1 MSENLV
7 VSGVSNEMSEEST
20 ERTRRSATTIML
32 SLILSGAL
40 APGMLGQ
47 TLLGPLLLAPV
58 VSMATQT
65 SAQAQSQTYEGL
77 PIKDITVDA
86 NKQLVIVFDAG
97 GSFPT
102 QPIIS
107 ELDTPHRLSLDFP
120 NAVLDLSTLPSADAL
135 TARLSEAI
143 PGVSAVRL
151 STVKS
156 QREPIARIVLEFNEG
171 IKITPRVAKVQ
182 DGAVTVTVSDAIA
195 SSAATT
201 STASAGAKPS
211 ASSSAQSAYEDY
223 YNQFLTQKTADK
235 AAEKEWGP
243 RKGSLAET
251 GGKFQI
257 KGLTNWLGNKN
268 AKKEASAG
276 ELDSNDK
283 AAAAK
288 YATQK
293 MADQK
298 ARALAQKPAET
309 ATVAPGESLADK
321 AGWDWSES
329 NKTGADK
336 PAADKPQSTASA
348 QEPAGEAKKGKKWL
362 STPKIKVP
370 SIKMPGLKLGKG
382 KGEATNGNAAASAAA
397 TDNSGSGLSNNTA
410 SATTQ
415 PNEPV
420 RSATLDTTPD
430 NLAAEPVSPPTT
442 ESRQASETATN
453 SSETDSNNTSS
464 NVTANKPQESYSQS
478 SYAATKPA
486 PTPAAD
492 SGTLAA
498 DETAAM
504 LGGDETA
511 SSDGTTETHT
521 GAPVPKAS
529 PAAKPVHTLNQPKPV
544 KTAIATPPAV
554 SAPTP
559 SMSEDN
565 GETDEDGQTNDA
577 APAVTSAAATG
588 DSPKIKARKLFKSA
602 VDKHMSGNLTGAIAD
617 YKAAVAADVEL
628 QQAHCNL
635 GIAYNQQHNYASA
648 LTSFRKALA
657 INPKDAIAYNG
668 IGAALKAQ
676 KDIIG
681 ATKNWQSAVKLNP
694 KLAVAQYNLG
704 TAYEEQGLYDQALD
718 AYNEAV
724 KNDARMGEVYYRMGL
739 IAQKTKRIDEA
750 RNQFKQALKM
760 SGNSDYS
767 EDARKRLAL
776 IDKK

>member
-7 VSGVSNEMSEEST
+7 VSGVSNEMSEENV
-20 ERTRRSATTIML
+20 ERSKRSATTIML
-32 SLILSGAL
+32 SLILSGSL
-40 APGMLGQ
+40 APGLIGQ
-47 TLLGPLLLAPV
+47 TLLGPLLLAPL
-58 VSMATQT
+58 ATVCAPLAAQ
-65 SAQAQSQTYEGL
+65 AQAQSYEGL

-86 NKQLVIVFDAG
+86 NKQLLVIFDAG

-107 ELDTPHRLSLDFP
+107 ELDTPHRLSLDFH
-120 NAVLDLSTLPSADAL
+120 NATLDLSSIPGADAL
-135 TARLSEAI
+135 TARISEAI
-143 PGVSAVRL
+143 PGVSAVRI

-156 QREPIARIVLEFNEG
+156 TREPIARIVLEFNDG
-171 IKITPRVAKVQ
+171 VKITPRVAKVQ
-182 DGAVTVTVSDAIA
+182 DGAVTVTISDSIA
-195 SSAATT
+195 SNAAG
-201 STASAGAKPS
+201 SPGATASAKPS
-211 ASSSAQSAYEDY
+211 ASSSAQSAYEGY

-257 KGLTNWLGNKN
+257 KGLTNWIGGKN
-268 AKKEASAG
+268 AKKEPTAA

-283 AAAAK
+283 AAAAR

-298 ARALAQKPAET
+298 RQLAQKPAE
-309 ATVAPGESLADK
+309 VAPVASGESLADK

-329 NKTGADK
+329 NKGSADK
-336 PAADKPQSTASA
+336 PATDKQASA
-348 QEPAGEAKKGKKWL
+348 AEPAADAKKGKKWL
-362 STPKIKVP
+362 STPKLKVP

-382 KGEATNGNAAASAAA
+382 KGEPQADASAPATAATTSTDTGNA
-397 TDNSGSGLSNNTA
+397 
-410 SATTQ
+410 TQ
-415 PNEPV
+415 SSTPV

-430 NLAAEPVSPPTT
+430 NLASEPAATTTT
-442 ESRQASETATN
+442 EPKPAVEAASTPVASE
-453 SSETDSNNTSS
+453 SS
-464 NVTANKPQESYSQS
+464 NSDNVSKPQESYAQN

-486 PTPAAD
+486 PIAD
-492 SGTLAA
+492 TGTLAA

-511 SSDGTTETHT
+511 NSDGSTETHT
-521 GAPVPKAS
+521 GAPVPKPVTATKPAHTVTS
-529 PAAKPVHTLNQPKPV
+529 HPAASHQVAQAKPV
-544 KTAIATPPAV
+544 KTASATPPAV

-565 GETDEDGQTNDA
+565 GETDEDGQPSDAGAA
-577 APAVTSAAATG
+577 APSTTATG
-588 DSPKIKARKLFKSA
+588 DTPKLKARKLFKSA

-648 LTSFRKALA
+648 LASFRKALA
-657 INPKDAIAYNG
+657 INPQDAIAYNG

-724 KNDARMGEVYYRMGL
+724 KNDSRMGEVYYRMGL

>member
-7 VSGVSNEMSEEST
+7 VSGVSNEMSEDS
-20 ERTRRSATTIML
+20 ERTRRSAASIML
-32 SLILSGAL
+32 SLILSGSL

-58 VSMATQT
+58 VSMTTQ
-65 SAQAQSQTYEGL
+65 SAAQAQSQSYEGL
-77 PIKDITVDA
+77 PIKDVTVDA

-182 DGAVTVTVSDAIA
+182 DGAVTVTISDAIA
-195 SSAATT
+195 SSTTTT
-201 STASAGAKPS
+201 STASPSAKPS

-336 PAADKPQSTASA
+336 PAADKAQSTASA

-370 SIKMPGLKLGKG
+370 SIKMPGLKLGRG
-382 KGEATNGNAAASAAA
+382 KGEATTGNAAANTTT
-397 TDNSGSGLSNNTA
+397 TDNSGSGLSNNAA
-410 SATTQ
+410 SAATQ
-415 PNEPV
+415 STEPV

-430 NLAAEPVSPPTT
+430 NLAAEPVAQPT
-442 ESRQASETATN
+442 ATATN
-453 SSETDSNNTSS
+453 SSESDSS
-464 NVTANKPQESYSQS
+464 NASASKLQESYSQS

-529 PAAKPVHTLNQPKPV
+529 PAAKPTHTLTQPKTV
-544 KTAIATPPAV
+544 KTASATPPAV

-565 GETDEDGQTNDA
+565 GETDEDGQPNDA
-577 APAVTSAAATG
+577 APAATSATATG

-648 LTSFRKALA
+648 LASFRKALA

-724 KNDARMGEVYYRMGL
+724 KNDSRMGEVYYRMGL

>member
-7 VSGVSNEMSEEST
+7 VSGVLNEISEECS

-32 SLILSGAL
+32 SLILSGSL

-58 VSMATQT
+58 VSIATQA
-65 SAQAQSQTYEGL
+65 SAQAQPQSYEGL

-86 NKQLVIVFDAG
+86 NKQLVIIFDAG

-171 IKITPRVAKVQ
+171 TKITPRVAKVQ
-182 DGAVTVTVSDAIA
+182 DGAVTVTISDAIA
-195 SSAATT
+195 SSATTTAAT
-201 STASAGAKPS
+201 SAGAKPS

-235 AAEKEWGP
+235 VAEREWGP

-257 KGLTNWLGNKN
+257 KGLTNWLGNKA

-276 ELDSNDK
+276 ELDSDDR

-298 ARALAQKPAET
+298 ARALAQKPQVT
-309 ATVAPGESLADK
+309 APAAPGESLADK

-329 NKTGADK
+329 NKPGADK

-382 KGEATNGNAAASAAA
+382 KNEATTGNVAASAAPA
-397 TDNSGSGLSNNTA
+397 DTSGSGLS
-410 SATTQ
+410 SDGSSSVTQ
-415 PNEPV
+415 PTEPV

-430 NLAAEPVSPPTT
+430 NLAAEPVSQPTA
-442 ESRQASETATN
+442 ESKQPNETATN
-453 SSETDSNNTSS
+453 SSESDSNNTNSGAA
-464 NVTANKPQESYSQS
+464 ANKPQESYSQS

-492 SGTLAA
+492 SGILAA
-498 DETAAM
+498 DETSAM

-529 PAAKPVHTLNQPKPV
+529 HTLTQPKAV
-544 KTAIATPPAV
+544 KTASATPPAV

-565 GETDEDGQTNDA
+565 GETDEEGQPNDA
-577 APAVTSAAATG
+577 APAATTAVATG

-648 LTSFRKALA
+648 LASFRKALA

-724 KNDARMGEVYYRMGL
+724 KNDSRMGEVYYRMGL